1 MAEDLAVN
9 GPSPEV
15 MWPISRIAE
24 RDGVSKPN
32 VSQIVKRLCERQGLT
47 VTRDHL
53 GRVSLVNVV
62 EYDALRERYGDPS
75 KAQAPARSEEGEG
88 GEATPARV
96 SPLAPK
102 NSYEEAVRV
111 RAWHEVEKRRLE
123 VGELRGKLIRADRY
137 TAAVGRCSDELVRVI
152 DMLPQE
158 ADAIA
163 AELNLDEVHR
173 LRLALKSLA
182 RRLRERCADAFD
194 TLAAEAPAFDD
205 PISDDGDGGEG

>member
-1 MAEDLAVN
+1 MAEELDVN

-15 MWPISRIAE
+15 MWPIARISE
-24 RDGVSKPN
+24 RDRVSKPN

-47 VTRDHL
+47 VTRDYL
-53 GRVSLVNVV
+53 GRVALVNVV

-75 KAQAPARSEEGEG
+75 KAQAPARIEAEGQ
-88 GEATPARV
+88 GEPAPARV
-96 SPLAPK
+96 SPIAPK

-137 TAAVGRCSDELVRVI
+137 VAAVGRCSDEMVRVI

-158 ADAIA
+158 ADAVAID
-163 AELNLDEVHR
+163 LNLDDVHG
-173 LRLALKSLA
+173 LRLALKAMA
-182 RRLRERCADAFD
+182 RRLRERLADAFD
-194 TLAAEAPAFDD
+194 TLAAEAPALDEPIADD
-205 PISDDGDGGEG
+205 EDGGEG